1 MLLPLGIRA
10 AEAAPLPDAPQPNGT
25 AQTGK
30 TSGTDR
36 NPAPTSDRPTYESL
50 YDRVIFPGNR
60 ARPWTAKDKFIFAG
74 RQIIEPIN
82 LGPAI
87 ISAGYGQL
95 SNDDPRYGTDAAA
108 FGERFGTAIIR
119 QDSYRLL
126 ADGFM
131 PILFREDPR
140 YYRSGEGSLAKRFC
154 YALAQTFV
162 TRSDG
167 GKTVPNYAGVL
178 GRGVAASLTYA
189 YYPAA
194 SANARVVLSTFGT
207 SLGGDAA
214 LNAIRELTTEK
225 IYREL
230 QSLHLRFSGQ

>member
-1 MLLPLGIRA
+1 MSLSLGICA
-10 AEAAPLPDAPQPNGT
+10 AEATALPDAPRPDG
-25 AQTGK
+25 ASQTQKG
-30 TSGTDR
+30 SGTGPS
-36 NPAPTSDRPTYESL
+36 PAPTSNRSGYESL
-50 YDRVIFPGNR
+50 YDRVIFPGHL
-60 ARPWTAKDKFIFAG
+60 ARPWTAKDKFIFAA
-74 RQIIEPIN
+74 RQTIEPIN
-82 LGPAI
+82 LAPAV
-87 ISAGYGQL
+87 ISAGYGQY
-95 SNDDPRYGTDAAA
+95 SNDDPKYGTDAAA

-140 YYRSGEGSLAKRFC
+140 YYRSGEGSLARRFG

-162 TRSDG
+162 TRSDS

-207 SLGGDAA
+207 SIAGDAA
-214 LNAIRELTTEK
+214 LNVVRELTTEK
-225 IYREL
+225 IYKEL
-230 QSLHLRFSGQ
+230 QSLHLRFSGR